1 MKALKNNYK
10 TETAKN
16 KDTFTPT
23 KTSKKN
29 SKNLQMASDSQ
40 GRQQ

>member
-1 MKALKNNYK
+1 MKVLKNK

-16 KDTFTPT
+16 KDTFTST
-23 KTSKKN
+23 KTSKTN

-40 GRQQ
+40 GRQG

>member
-1 MKALKNNYK
+1 MKVLKNNYK

-16 KDTFTPT
+16 KDTFTST

-29 SKNLQMASDSQ
+29 KKNLQMASDSQ